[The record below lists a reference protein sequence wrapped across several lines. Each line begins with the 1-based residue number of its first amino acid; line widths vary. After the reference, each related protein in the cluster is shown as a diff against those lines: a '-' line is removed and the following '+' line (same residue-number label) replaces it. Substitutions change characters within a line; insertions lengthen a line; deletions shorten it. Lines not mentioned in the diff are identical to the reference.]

1 MFSTSAATAPSGR
14 ELFRQANQTSSPTDL
29 LYSRRLPEVTLLA
42 VQSRGHHCAEITC
55 SLSLLEGELLCSAFH
70 QVGLYRRTGAGCLV
84 CIIWASLR
92 NQELQC
98 NSRELVMDKP
108 ILLCAFR
115 ELLLVSS
122 KRHYNPGI
130 KTMNLGGWR
139 EISEVNSIG
148 GSCRQPGFKFPAP
161 TQYLSAACNSV
172 SGLRRDQA
180 YLANRHTCKTKHSY
194 NKIFKRYKKKK
205 DYGCK
210 ASYLTALVS
219 LAGDCWVEMKK

>member
-1 MFSTSAATAPSGR
+1 MAGSSSDKQTRPLRPQTCCTQGACLKSHCWQFNPTAIIVLRLHVHSLFSRVSYSA
-14 ELFRQANQTSSPTDL
+14 
-29 LYSRRLPEVTLLA
+29 
-42 VQSRGHHCAEITC
+42 
-55 SLSLLEGELLCSAFH
+55 SAFH

-84 CIIWASLR
+84 CIIRASLR

-98 NSRELVMDKP
+98 NSRELVMDKN
-108 ILLCAFR
+108 ILLCAFT
-115 ELLLVSS
+115 ELLLLSS

-130 KTMNLGGWR
+130 KAMNLGGWR

-161 TQYLSAACNSV
+161 TQYLSAACNSF

-194 NKIFKRYKKKK
+194 NKIFKRYKKKNK
-205 DYGCK
+205 TMDLK
-210 ASYLTALVS
+210 QVT
-219 LAGDCWVEMKK
+219 